1 MKYYTKG
8 EKRLIMNN
16 SHNPMLA
23 NIKRG
28 PIIAALMIGAFVAF
42 LNQTL
47 LNVALPSI
55 MNDLKIEPTQGQWL
69 TTGYMLVNGVL
80 IPVTAYLISR
90 FTTRQL
96 FISAMSLFT
105 IGTLIC
111 GLSPNF
117 FILMIGRVVQAV
129 GGGIISPLMMVV
141 FLTIFPIEKRGS
153 AMGLM
158 GMAMILAPAIG
169 PTLSG
174 WIVENYDWRVLFYII
189 LPFSA
194 IATLIGIFFLRNV
207 TKVTKPSFDMLS
219 VVLSTIGFGGLLYGF
234 SSAGSDGWGSS
245 LVISCLTIGTLA
257 LILFV
262 WRQLKSASPMLEFRI
277 FKYNMF
283 TLTTIINVLITI
295 SMFAGMIL
303 LPIFLQ
309 NIRQFTPMES
319 GLMML
324 PGAILMGI
332 MSPIT
337 GAIFDKV
344 GARWLSVIGLAIT
357 VVTTFEF
364 TRLTDVTTYTH
375 MILIYTI
382 RMVGMSLMMMPIQTA
397 GLNQLP
403 QSMNAHGTAMSN
415 TLRTIAGS
423 IGTAVLV
430 TVMTMQAKSHGLAL
444 AIEGGISPTDKK
456 AMAHIT
462 AESTIYGI
470 NQAFVIATWLA
481 VVALFLAF
489 FIRKTKPAPEISQAD
504 LNIMTGELD

>member
-1 MKYYTKG
+1 MSSSPTPF
-8 EKRLIMNN
+8 LN
-16 SHNPMLA
+16 

-28 PIIAALMIGAFVAF
+28 PIIAALLIGAFVAF

-55 MNDLKIEPTQGQWL
+55 MNDLGIGPSRGQWL

-80 IPVTAYLISR
+80 IPVTAFLISR

-96 FISAMSLFT
+96 FISAMSLFS

-117 FILMIGRVVQAV
+117 LVLMVGRIVQAS
-129 GGGIISPLMMVV
+129 GAGIIMPLMTVV
-141 FLTIFPIEKRGS
+141 FLTIFPVEKRGS
-153 AMGLM
+153 AMGIM
-158 GMAMILAPAIG
+158 GISMILAPAIG

-174 WIVENYDWRVLFYII
+174 WVVEHYDWRILFYII
-189 LPFSA
+189 LPASV
-194 IATLIGIFFLRNV
+194 ISTLIGVFFLTNV
-207 TKVTKPSFDMLS
+207 TKVTKPKFDMNS

-234 SSAGSDGWGSS
+234 SDAGTDGWGSTT
-245 LVISCLTIGTLA
+245 VIFFLALGTLS

-262 WRQLKSASPMLEFRI
+262 WRQMTSKSPMLEFRI
-277 FKYNMF
+277 FKYNMY
-283 TLTTIINVLITI
+283 TLTTIINMLITM

-309 NIRQFTPMES
+309 NIRHFTPMES
-319 GLMML
+319 GLLML

-357 VVTTFEF
+357 VVTTYQFSLLAD
-364 TRLTDVTTYTH
+364 TTTYTH
-375 MILIYTI
+375 LILVYSL
-382 RMVGMSLMMMPIQTA
+382 RMFGMSMLMMPIQTA

-403 QSMNAHGTAMSN
+403 QRLNTHGIAMSN

-423 IGTAVLV
+423 IGTAILV
-430 TVMTMQAKSHGLAL
+430 TVMTTQANRHGIELAT
-444 AIEGGISPTDKK
+444 AAGVSPTDKA
-456 AMAHIT
+456 AMGPIV
-462 AESTIYGI
+462 AEATIYGI
-470 NQAFVIATWLA
+470 NYAFVIATGLT
-481 VVALFLAF
+481 VVALVLAF
-489 FIRKTKPAPEISQAD
+489 FIRKTKPAQENPLTEMKAVSGQLNQSQA
-504 LNIMTGELD
+504 

>member
-1 MKYYTKG
+1 
-8 EKRLIMNN
+8 MN
-16 SHNPMLA
+16 LD
-23 NIKRG
+23 NIKKG
-28 PIIAALMIGAFVAF
+28 PIVVALMIGAFVAF

-55 MNDLKIEPTQGQWL
+55 MNDLKIDATTGQWL

-80 IPVTAYLISR
+80 IPVTAYLMAR

-117 FILMIGRVVQAV
+117 GILMVGRVVQAA
-129 GGGIISPLMMVV
+129 GAGIIMPLMMVV
-141 FLTIFPIEKRGS
+141 FLTIFPIEKRGA

-158 GMAMILAPAIG
+158 GMSMILAPAIG

-174 WIVENYDWRVLFYII
+174 WIVEHYDWRVLFYII

-194 IATLIGIFFLRNV
+194 ISTLIGVFFLKNV
-207 TKVTKPSFDMLS
+207 TKVTKPKFDMLS

-234 SSAGSDGWGSS
+234 SDAGTDGWGSTTV
-245 LVISCLTIGTLA
+245 LSCLVVGTLS

-262 WRQLKSASPMLEFRI
+262 WRQMTSRSPMLEFRI

-283 TLTTIINVLITI
+283 TLTTIINCLITI
-295 SMFAGMIL
+295 SMYAGMIL

-319 GLMML
+319 GVMML

-337 GAIFDKV
+337 GKIFDKV
-344 GARWLSVIGLAIT
+344 GARWLSVIGLLIT

-364 TRLTDVTTYTH
+364 TRLTDATTYTH

-382 RMVGMSLMMMPIQTA
+382 RMFGMSLMMMPIQTA

-423 IGTAVLV
+423 IGTAILV
-430 TVMTMQAKSHGLAL
+430 TVMTTQTKSRATELAV
-444 AIEGGISPTDKK
+444 AGGVSPTDKE
-456 AMAHIT
+456 AMAHIVT
-462 AESTIYGI
+462 ESTIHGI
-470 NQAFVIATWLA
+470 NQAFLIATSLA
-481 VVALFLAF
+481 VVALILAF
-489 FIRKTKPAPEISQAD
+489 FIKKTKPALEVS
-504 LNIMTGELD
+504 NNEVKEMKGELKQAH

>member
-1 MKYYTKG
+1 
-8 EKRLIMNN
+8 MNN
-16 SHNPMLA
+16 SNTTVLE

-55 MNDLKIEPTQGQWL
+55 MGDLKIEAATGQWL

-80 IPVTAYLISR
+80 IPVTAFLISR

-96 FISAMSLFT
+96 FITAMSLFT
-105 IGTLIC
+105 LGTLIC
-111 GLSPNF
+111 GISPNF
-117 FILMIGRVVQAV
+117 GILMVGRVIQAS
-129 GGGIISPLMMVV
+129 GAGIIMPLMTVV
-141 FLTIFPIEKRGS
+141 FLNIFPIEKRGS

-158 GMAMILAPAIG
+158 GLAMILAPAIG

-194 IATLIGIFFLRNV
+194 MATLIGIFFLRNV

-234 SSAGSDGWGSS
+234 SAAGTDGWGSATVLS
-245 LVISCLTIGTLA
+245 CLVIGSLSVIM
-257 LILFV
+257 FV
-262 WRQLKSASPMLEFRI
+262 WRQLTSPNPMLEFRI

-295 SMFAGMIL
+295 SMYAGMIL

-309 NIRQFTPMES
+309 NIRQFSPMES

-344 GARWLSVIGLAIT
+344 GARWLSVIGLLIT
-357 VVTTFEF
+357 VITTFEF
-364 TRLTDVTTYTH
+364 TQLTEATTYTH
-375 MILIYTI
+375 MILIYSL
-382 RMVGMSLMMMPIQTA
+382 RMFGMSLMMMPIQTA

-423 IGTAVLV
+423 IGTAVLI
-430 TVMTMQAKSHGLAL
+430 TVMTTQTKSHTTELAV
-444 AIEGGISPTDKK
+444 AGGISPTDTQ
-456 AMAHIT
+456 AMAHIV

-481 VVALFLAF
+481 AVALVLAF
-489 FIRKTKPAPEISQAD
+489 FIKKTKPAEEISQAD
-504 LNIMTGELD
+504 VKPMRGEA

>member
-1 MKYYTKG
+1 
-8 EKRLIMNN
+8 MN
-16 SHNPMLA
+16 LD
-23 NIKRG
+23 NIKKG
-28 PIIAALMIGAFVAF
+28 PIVVALMIGAFVAF

-55 MNDLKIEPTQGQWL
+55 MNDLKIDATTGQWL

-117 FILMIGRVVQAV
+117 GILMVGRVIQAS
-129 GGGIISPLMMVV
+129 GAGIIMPLMMVV
-141 FLTIFPIEKRGS
+141 FLNIFPIEKRGA

-158 GMAMILAPAIG
+158 GMSMILAPAIG

-194 IATLIGIFFLRNV
+194 ISTLIGVFFLKNV
-207 TKVTKPSFDMLS
+207 TKVTKPKFDMLS
-219 VVLSTIGFGGLLYGF
+219 IVLSTIGFGGLLYGF
-234 SSAGSDGWGSS
+234 SDAGTDGWGSTMV
-245 LVISCLTIGTLA
+245 LSCLVVGTLS

-262 WRQLKSASPMLEFRI
+262 WRQMTSKSPMLEFRI
-277 FKYNMF
+277 FKYKMF
-283 TLTTIINVLITI
+283 TLTTIINCLITI
-295 SMFAGMIL
+295 SMYAGMIL

-319 GLMML
+319 GIMML

-337 GAIFDKV
+337 GKIFDKV
-344 GARWLSVIGLAIT
+344 GARWLSVIGLLIT

-364 TRLTDVTTYTH
+364 TRLTDATTYTH

-382 RMVGMSLMMMPIQTA
+382 RMFGMSLMMMPIQTA

-423 IGTAVLV
+423 IGTAILV
-430 TVMTMQAKSHGLAL
+430 TVMTTQTKSHATDLAV
-444 AIEGGISPTDKK
+444 AGGVSPSDKE
-456 AMAHIT
+456 AMAHIVT
-462 AESTIYGI
+462 ESTIHGI
-470 NQAFVIATWLA
+470 NQAFLIATSLA
-481 VVALFLAF
+481 VVALVLAF
-489 FIRKTKPAPEISQAD
+489 FIKKTKPAIEISAD
-504 LNIMTGELD
+504 EVKQMKGELKQAQ

>member
-1 MKYYTKG
+1 
-8 EKRLIMNN
+8 MN
-16 SHNPMLA
+16 LD
-23 NIKRG
+23 NIKKG
-28 PIIAALMIGAFVAF
+28 PIVVALMIGAFVAF

-55 MNDLKIEPTQGQWL
+55 MNDLKIDATTGQWL

-117 FILMIGRVVQAV
+117 GILMVGRVIQAS
-129 GGGIISPLMMVV
+129 GAGIIMPLMMVV
-141 FLTIFPIEKRGS
+141 FLNIFPIEKRGA

-158 GMAMILAPAIG
+158 GMSMILAPAIG

-194 IATLIGIFFLRNV
+194 ISTLIGVFFLKNV
-207 TKVTKPSFDMLS
+207 TKVTKPKFDMLS
-219 VVLSTIGFGGLLYGF
+219 IVLSTIGFGGLLYGF
-234 SSAGSDGWGSS
+234 SDAGTDGWGSTMV
-245 LVISCLTIGTLA
+245 LSCLVVGTLS

-262 WRQLKSASPMLEFRI
+262 WRQMTSKSPMLEFRI
-277 FKYNMF
+277 FKYKMF
-283 TLTTIINVLITI
+283 TLTTIINCLITI
-295 SMFAGMIL
+295 SMYAGMIL

-319 GLMML
+319 GVMML

-337 GAIFDKV
+337 GKIFDKV
-344 GARWLSVIGLAIT
+344 GARWLSVIGLLIT

-364 TRLTDVTTYTH
+364 TRLTDATTYTH

-382 RMVGMSLMMMPIQTA
+382 RMFGMSLMMMPIQTA

-423 IGTAVLV
+423 IGTAILV
-430 TVMTMQAKSHGLAL
+430 TVMTTQTKSHATELAV
-444 AIEGGISPTDKK
+444 AGGVAPTDKE
-456 AMAHIT
+456 AMAHIVT
-462 AESTIYGI
+462 ESTIHGI
-470 NQAFVIATWLA
+470 NQAFLIATSLA
-481 VVALFLAF
+481 VVALVLAF
-489 FIRKTKPAPEISQAD
+489 FIKKTKPAIEISAD
-504 LNIMTGELD
+504 EVKQMKGELKQAQ

>member
-1 MKYYTKG
+1 
-8 EKRLIMNN
+8 MN
-16 SHNPMLA
+16 LD
-23 NIKRG
+23 NIKKG
-28 PIIAALMIGAFVAF
+28 PIVVALMIGAFVAF

-55 MNDLKIEPTQGQWL
+55 MNDLKIDATTGQWL

-117 FILMIGRVVQAV
+117 GILMVGRVIQAS
-129 GGGIISPLMMVV
+129 GAGIIMPLMMVV
-141 FLTIFPIEKRGS
+141 FLNIFPIEKRGA

-158 GMAMILAPAIG
+158 GMSMILAPAIG

-194 IATLIGIFFLRNV
+194 ISTLIGVFFLKNV
-207 TKVTKPSFDMLS
+207 TKVTKPKFDMLS
-219 VVLSTIGFGGLLYGF
+219 IVLSTIGFGGLLYGF
-234 SSAGSDGWGSS
+234 SDAGTDGWGSTMV
-245 LVISCLTIGTLA
+245 LSCLVVGTVS

-262 WRQLKSASPMLEFRI
+262 WRQMTSKSPMLEFRI
-277 FKYNMF
+277 FKYKMF
-283 TLTTIINVLITI
+283 TLTTIINCLITI
-295 SMFAGMIL
+295 SMYAGMIL

-319 GLMML
+319 GIMML

-337 GAIFDKV
+337 GKIFDKV
-344 GARWLSVIGLAIT
+344 GARWLSVIGLLIT

-364 TRLTDVTTYTH
+364 TRLTDATTYTH

-382 RMVGMSLMMMPIQTA
+382 RMFGMSLMMMPIQTA

-423 IGTAVLV
+423 IGTAILV
-430 TVMTMQAKSHGLAL
+430 TVMTTQTKSHATELAV
-444 AIEGGISPTDKK
+444 AGGVAPTDKE
-456 AMAHIT
+456 AMAHIVT
-462 AESTIYGI
+462 ESTIHGI
-470 NQAFVIATWLA
+470 NQAFLIATSLA
-481 VVALFLAF
+481 VVALVLAF
-489 FIRKTKPAPEISQAD
+489 FIKKTKPAIEISAD
-504 LNIMTGELD
+504 EVKQMKGELKQAQ

>member
-1 MKYYTKG
+1 
-8 EKRLIMNN
+8 MNN
-16 SHNPMLA
+16 SNTSVLD

-55 MNDLKIEPTQGQWL
+55 MGDLKIEAATGQWL

-80 IPVTAYLISR
+80 IPVTAFLISR

-96 FISAMSLFT
+96 FISAMGLFT

-117 FILMIGRVVQAV
+117 GILMVGRVVQAA
-129 GGGIISPLMMVV
+129 GAGIIMPLMTVV
-141 FLTIFPIEKRGS
+141 FLNIFPIEKRGS

-158 GMAMILAPAIG
+158 GLAMILAPAIG

-194 IATLIGIFFLRNV
+194 IATLIGILFLKNV

-234 SSAGSDGWGSS
+234 SDAGTDGWGSTTVLS
-245 LVISCLTIGTLA
+245 CLVIGTVSV
-257 LILFV
+257 ILFV
-262 WRQLKSASPMLEFRI
+262 WRQISSTSPMLEFRI

-295 SMFAGMIL
+295 SMYAGMIL

-344 GARWLSVIGLAIT
+344 GARWLSVIGLLIT
-357 VVTTFEF
+357 VITTYEF
-364 TRLTDVTTYTH
+364 TQLTGATTYTH
-375 MILIYTI
+375 MILIYSI
-382 RMVGMSLMMMPIQTA
+382 RMFGMSLMMMPIQTA

-430 TVMTMQAKSHGLAL
+430 TVMTTQTKSHATEL
-444 AIEGGISPTDKK
+444 AIAGGVSPTDKL
-456 AMAHIT
+456 AMAHIA

-481 VVALFLAF
+481 AGALVLAF
-489 FIRKTKPAPEISQAD
+489 FIKKTKPAPEVSRSD
-504 LNIMTGELD
+504 VKHMTGEVKQSH